1 MKLLKKIIFILLISS
16 CANIVSPTGGDKDID
31 PPKILNIQTIEK
43 SKNMKCEVIKFEF
56 NEHIQVNKWQEYF
69 YISPPIKKRAQ
80 KKIKGNVLFLTIE
93 DTLNNNITY
102 NFALNRCI
110 KDNNEG
116 NILDTL
122 NYLFTRKETTDT
134 HNISGSLQDSYT
146 LNALENAW
154 VMLFNENLNDTVI
167 FKNTPNYIAKTNK
180 NGFFNFPNLKTMNYK
195 IVALTGF
202 DFVYNKDEKIAFSNN
217 IINAKTDSFISLF
230 AFDPIIKIDSLT
242 QKSAPLKSD
251 SIITND
257 TNTII
262 QEKEFSTGKLK
273 INTKNSSC
281 IFQLLQDE
289 KVIIQICFSETPYL
303 IEGIVA
309 GNYNLKYISDNNNDS
324 VWSTGSW
331 ERRIQ
336 PEKVIDYPSEIKIR
350 SNWDLEVDWVIE
362 D

>member
-1 MKLLKKIIFILLISS
+1 MKILESIFLIFLLTS

-43 SKNMKCEVIKFEF
+43 SKNMNSEIIKFEF
-56 NEHIQVNKWQEYF
+56 NEYIQTNKWEEYF
-69 YISPPIKKRAQ
+69 YISPPIKKRPK

-102 NFALNRCI
+102 NFALNACV

-122 NYLFTRKETTDT
+122 NYLFNKKENQDT
-134 HNISGSLQDSYT
+134 LNIIGSLQDSYT

-154 VMLFNENLNDTVI
+154 VMLFNENLNDTLI
-167 FKNTPNYIAKTNK
+167 FKKTPNYIAKTNK
-180 NGFFNFPNLKTMNYK
+180 NGFFNFPNLKNMNYK

-202 DFVYNKDEKIAFSNN
+202 DFVYNKEEKIAFSNN
-217 IINAKTDSFISLF
+217 IINAKTDSFITLF
-230 AFDPIIKIDSLT
+230 AFDPIIKIDSLI
-242 QKSAPLKSD
+242 QESMPLKSD
-251 SIITND
+251 SNITSD
-257 TNTII
+257 IDTII
-262 QEKEFSTGKLK
+262 QKKEFSPGTLK

-281 IFQLLQDE
+281 IFQLLQNE
-289 KVIIQICFSETPYL
+289 KVIIEIYFNEAPYL
-303 IEGIVA
+303 IEDIIA
-309 GNYNLKYISDNNNDS
+309 GNYNLKYIADNNQDS
-324 VWSTGSW
+324 IWSTGNW

-350 SNWDLEVDWVIE
+350 SNWDLELEWIIE